1 MADVWFVIKPRHIP
15 MIRQTNVGIKTLWI
29 IKFNP
34 LLSPPHPLKEHSSS
48 CHRPLTIGTR
58 VSQYHSRPRAG
69 SRGKR
74 PDMKESF
81 VGQKLTS
88 FCAVWLN
95 HNGAGN
101 KSRLSLFHYSVQSC
115 YQALNIVSLYIPFLP
130 ARLKKEK
137 KKRSYLNVRCIFHCT
152 VHTRLGPLSF
162 LFLLPLTPFPWVIA
176 NTHVYQLQMKEAFA
190 TGSGNR
196 WGNQGEALCE
206 VQLFWWLV
214 AGNVSQWHSFSP
226 SSALWRLTCWKLKY
240 HPHRLDIFEIRK
252 LYQPTWCVI
261 YFRNFP

>member
-1 MADVWFVIKPRHIP
+1 MADVWFVIKPRHNP

-115 YQALNIVSLYIPFLP
+115 YQALNIASLYIPFLP

-137 KKRSYLNVRCIFHCT
+137 KK
-152 VHTRLGPLSF
+152 GPIWTSGVYFTALFIQGWGPSPFFFFSLSLHF
-162 LFLLPLTPFPWVIA
+162 LEL
-176 NTHVYQLQMKEAFA
+176 
-190 TGSGNR
+190 
-196 WGNQGEALCE
+196 
-206 VQLFWWLV
+206 
-214 AGNVSQWHSFSP
+214 
-226 SSALWRLTCWKLKY
+226 
-240 HPHRLDIFEIRK
+240 
-252 LYQPTWCVI
+252 
-261 YFRNFP
+261 